1 MTRGKA
7 LSTSKIRLI
16 ERLASDGGL
25 SYAQIVRMSG
35 AGRSSVKKYGGRI
48 RRGEAPFVTPVQ
60 LAAPRVESHPQSVRR
75 RRAVE
80 PYPYPADRADRE
92 EPEPDPYLPPSAPVA
107 PQPVVEKKTEPNSVL
122 KMMHDQLDFMQ
133 TLQQLEQVGAG
144 NMAAPEK
151 PLTEPNSCSCPA
163 PSSTEPPPELKM
175 RTLINGTLAMM
186 TDNEWVEYHNEA
198 VRMKTHKLKE
208 EKEAAAKKEKEAAA
222 KKEKAAAQNPETP
235 PDEVMWTRVLDDGT
249 KRSMNNKQWREYQ
262 GKRESLVHRT
272 QQNEFYSELRETE
285 REYQDKLEEQKAKL
299 RRLDRAIKQEAAMAE
314 ASDRQFRAQEI
325 EQQEPPPR
333 PPSVKPPANQAEGG
347 GPDQASPFLIGPN
360 PTRNGV
366 FGFRGFLRGLKDD
379 LVDKRRLLR

>member
-1 MTRGKA
+1 
-7 LSTSKIRLI
+7 
-16 ERLASDGGL
+16 
-25 SYAQIVRMSG
+25 MSG

-60 LAAPRVESHPQSVRR
+60 LAARVESHPQSVRR

-80 PYPYPADRADRE
+80 PYPYSADPE
-92 EPEPDPYLPPSAPVA
+92 EPEPDPYLPPPASVA

-122 KMMHDQLDFMQ
+122 EMMHDQLDFMQ
-133 TLQQLEQVGAG
+133 TLQQLQQVRAG
-144 NMAAPEK
+144 NIMADPS
-151 PLTEPNSCSCPA
+151 PTE
-163 PSSTEPPPELKM
+163 TPPELKM

-186 TDNEWVEYHNEA
+186 TDKEWVEYHNEA
-198 VRMKTHKLKE
+198 VRMKTHKLNE
-208 EKEAAAKKEKEAAA
+208 EKEAAV
-222 KKEKAAAQNPETP
+222 KKEKAPAQNPETP

-249 KRSMNNKQWREYQ
+249 QRSMNNKQWREYQ
-262 GKRESLVHRT
+262 DKRESLARRT
-272 QQNEFYSELRETE
+272 QQNEFYSELRESE
-285 REYQDKLEEQKAKL
+285 RKHQDELEEEKAKL

-314 ASDRQFRAQEI
+314 ASNRQFRAQEI

>member
-16 ERLASDGGL
+16 ERLTSDGL
-25 SYAQIVRMSG
+25 SSSQIVRMSG

-60 LAAPRVESHPQSVRR
+60 LVAPRVESHPQSVRR

-80 PYPYPADRADRE
+80 PYPYPADRE

-163 PSSTEPPPELKM
+163 PSPTEPPPELKTM

-186 TDNEWVEYHNEA
+186 TDNEWVQYHNEA
-198 VRMKTHKLKE
+198 VRMKTHKLNE
-208 EKEAAAKKEKEAAA
+208 EKEAAAKREKEAAA

-249 KRSMNNKQWREYQ
+249 QRSMNNKQWREYQ
-262 GKRESLVHRT
+262 GKRESLARRT
-272 QQNEFYSELRETE
+272 QQNEFYSELRESE
-285 REYQDKLEEQKAKL
+285 RKHQDKLEEERAKL

-314 ASDRQFRAQEI
+314 ASNRQFRAQEI
-325 EQQEPPPR
+325 EQQEPPPGPHRSSPRRTKLREEGPIKRR
-333 PPSVKPPANQAEGG
+333 PSLSA
-347 GPDQASPFLIGPN
+347 LI
-360 PTRNGV
+360 R
-366 FGFRGFLRGLKDD
+366 FGMGCLAFAGFLG
-379 LVDKRRLLR
+379 V